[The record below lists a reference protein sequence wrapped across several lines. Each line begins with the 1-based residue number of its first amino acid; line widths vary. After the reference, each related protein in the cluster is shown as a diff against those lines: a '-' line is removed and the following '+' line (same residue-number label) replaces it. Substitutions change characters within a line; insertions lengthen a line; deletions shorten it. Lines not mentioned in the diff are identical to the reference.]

1 MDSGCGRLVLQ
12 EGVGLQAPGAG
23 DVGVGDGGNEAAPGQ
38 AEVLAIFRGQGC
50 AGGLEGGVGRGAGVL
65 AVEAGHGQVSWSA
78 P

>member
-1 MDSGCGRLVLQ
+1 MDGGRRRLVLQ